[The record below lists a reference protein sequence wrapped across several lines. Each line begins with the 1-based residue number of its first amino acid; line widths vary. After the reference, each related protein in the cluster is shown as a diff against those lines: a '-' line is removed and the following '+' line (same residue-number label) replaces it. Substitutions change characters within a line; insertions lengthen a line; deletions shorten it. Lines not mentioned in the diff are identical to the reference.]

1 MQPNETY
8 ATFLVSSQLCGPEV
22 PTGALPHST
31 LQMKQWIKPPQI
43 YYAVAVATAV
53 APAVMMPSL
62 LPSLLPS
69 LPLPLVQ
76 LSLAVL

>member
-22 PTGALPHST
+22 PTGALPPST
-31 LQMKQWIKPPQI
+31 LQMKQWIKI

-69 LPLPLVQ
+69 LPLVPLVQ